1 MNIPTDFGER
11 VRMQRQLRGLSQRE
25 LAAMTNEILSQP
37 ILAHLEKGLSGHKP
51 ANYVTRLPQEA
62 SAYHFAALKADRGR
76 FSAFAPSGG
85 GPQLASRPSD

>member
-1 MNIPTDFGER
+1 MNIPTDFSGR
-11 VRMQRQLRGLSQRE
+11 VRAQRQLRGISQRE
-25 LAAMTNEILSQP
+25 LAMTDEFLSQP
-37 ILAHLEKGLSGHKP
+37 ILAHLEKGPSGHKP

-62 SAYHFAALKADRGR
+62 SAYHFAALKADRGQ